1 MRFLCVLAL
10 AIVMSGC
17 DGNSDVESLVYSRH
31 NGLVSCPWCKKQNP
45 VYFPDAW
52 LFEQS
57 KSKWIYQNHA
67 IEKVSAEKGV
77 VKDVWIVTIESKC
90 PEKLPKNLGKITL
103 EEEYSYRNNK
113 LSFIRTIGVHPP
125 VE

>member
-17 DGNSDVESLVYSRH
+17 DGNSEVESLVYSRH

-45 VYFPDAW
+45 VYFHSGG
-52 LFEQS
+52 LF
-57 KSKWIYQNHA
+57 KPSKWIYQDHA
-67 IEKVSAEKGV
+67 IEKVYAEKGV

-90 PEKLPKNLGKITL
+90 TEKLPRGWGKITL
-103 EEEYSYRNNK
+103 EEEYSYRKNK
-113 LSFIRTIGVHPP
+113 LAFIRTIEVHPTL
-125 VE
+125 E